1 MSDARIP
8 AFRAVSV
15 GSSGESELPG
25 KDHFVHCHDL
35 FALPGQEFGVIL
47 SGLDHEGPPGRPGIW
62 SGGVRSQPGTE
73 PGNERP
79 RGFPCPTTRRRP
91 PGGGLP

>member
-25 KDHFVHCHDL
+25 KDHLCTAYDL
-35 FALPGQEFGVIL
+35 IALPGQEFGVIL
-47 SGLDHEGPPGRPGIW
+47 SGLDH
-62 SGGVRSQPGTE
+62 
-73 PGNERP
+73 
-79 RGFPCPTTRRRP
+79 
-91 PGGGLP
+91 